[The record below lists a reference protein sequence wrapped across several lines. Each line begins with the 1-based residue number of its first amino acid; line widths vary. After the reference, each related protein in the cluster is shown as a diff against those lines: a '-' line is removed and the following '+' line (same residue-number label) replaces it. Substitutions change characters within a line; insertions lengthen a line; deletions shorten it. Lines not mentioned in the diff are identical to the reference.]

1 MEKNNSSP
9 TTDNLTLE
17 GITISVRN
25 DYLFKKIFGSE
36 DSKSAVA
43 HLIHLTTG
51 IRKEDVSDLTISDP
65 HLLFRKVRDKRG
77 IVDIHIKLKDG
88 KRINIE
94 MQNHWHPFYPERAI
108 YYWSLLY
115 QDTSRAGEGYNRLSK
130 CIGIH
135 LLNEAFR
142 LSGKLQSTYAIREED
157 GTLLSDVLELHF
169 FDLTKLPEETKDL
182 LQSEITEL
190 ERWLLFIR
198 TDSQKVR
205 NALSVRPDFFFEVVF
220 LTSRIVFVSVFL
232 SSSSSVFFA
241 LIVRVL
247 RVAVLVFLADDSF
260 SGAFSFSDSDSFT
273 EDFTFSASFVV
284 SGTAIFSV
292 FLLALFFDSA
302 ASGST
307 FEATTASSESLAT
320 LNK

>member
-17 GITISVRN
+17 GIPISVRN

-205 NALSVRPDFFFEVVF
+205 NALSEGDKLMSECNEKVK
-220 LTSRIVFVSVFL
+220 SVFYTPSEREIYIREHIAEMDHYSIMMEKYESGL
-232 SSSSSVFFA
+232 EEGLQRGKEEGFEEG
-241 LIVRVL
+241 LL
-247 RVAVLVFLADDSF
+247 R
-260 SGAFSFSDSDSFT
+260 GKG
-273 EDFTFSASFVV
+273 E
-284 SGTAIFSV
+284 GKE
-292 FLLALFFDSA
+292 
-302 ASGST
+302 
-307 FEATTASSESLAT
+307 EATINIAKAMLHDGVGIDIIQKYTGIDCKQLEDL
-320 LNK
+320 